1 MYPKKCSILRLPV
14 HCFLM
19 ENVHVFNGENSFDL
33 LREKSRWIG
42 EFSKKFGDEN
52 VSTVDASSAT
62 IRTLLDEVS
71 VLPFLAE
78 KRLVVINGIPKCTKE
93 DIDLLERCV
102 HPSAL
107 VLFVEAKPDK
117 RSGGV
122 KELLKRAK
130 QHIFEPLKGAAVQTW
145 IRSYAQEQG
154 ITLDPSALQLLVEFT
169 GDEQAML
176 AREIEKLAA
185 YKPGQTINKE
195 DIESLCVPT
204 EEGVVWKISDL
215 LATGGKRDA
224 LLYAHRLLGRGGDA
238 YGLWAILSS
247 MLKNLVA
254 VHAATDAGMNAQ
266 ADIAEATG
274 VHPFAVRSLVQYSRR
289 LDAKK
294 TASFVHW
301 TADADR
307 ALKTG
312 GLRATDEAPE
322 EIEAL
327 VDAFILSSP

>member
-1 MYPKKCSILRLPV
+1 MYPKCRSKNVVIV
-14 HCFLM
+14 YTFEV
-19 ENVHVFNGENSFDL
+19 ENVHVFTGENTFEL
-33 LREKSRWIG
+33 LREKTRWIT

-52 VSTVDASSAT
+52 VSRVDASTTS

-78 KRLVVINGIPKCTKE
+78 KRLIVIDGVPKCSKE
-93 DIDLLERCV
+93 DIELLEKCV

-107 VLFVEAKPDK
+107 VLFVDAKPDK

-122 KELLKRAK
+122 KELLKQAK
-130 QHIFEPLKGAAVQTW
+130 VKTFDPPKGPVLQTW
-145 IRSYAQEQG
+145 MRAFAKEQG
-154 ITLDPSALQLLVEFT
+154 ITIDPTALQTLIEYT
-169 GDEQAML
+169 GDDQSML
-176 AREIEKLAA
+176 AREIEKLAS
-185 YKPGQTINKE
+185 YHPGQTVTRDDVE
-195 DIESLCVPT
+195 LLCVPT

-215 LATGGKRDA
+215 LATGGKQQA
-224 LLYAHRLLGRGGDA
+224 LLYAHRLISRGGDA

-254 VHAATDAGMNAQ
+254 VHAASDAGIHSQ
-266 ADIAEATG
+266 SEIAEETG
-274 VHPFAVRSLVQYSRR
+274 IHPFAVRSLVQYSRR
-289 LDAKK
+289 LDSQK
-294 TASFVHW
+294 ASRFVHW
-301 TADADR
+301 AADADR

-312 GLRATDEAPE
+312 GLRSTDEAPQ